1 MAKPDPAATVADE
14 LTLLLRSYPEV
25 SLADL
30 AAALRPPPASSS
42 GSPDAPGDWSRTVEP
57 ILRCAAAFGD
67 SRQFASKRDALA
79 ILSAELGVPS
89 TWTNLRWDQLPSVA
103 AAALLRL
110 GPGTAQDLMRRHR
123 LRDPHPAGRRPSPS
137 LDETV
142 QATVGILRA
151 KHT

>member
-1 MAKPDPAATVADE
+1 MAKPAPAATVAQE
-14 LTLLLRSYPEV
+14 LQLLLRSYPEV

-30 AAALRPPPASSS
+30 AAALRPPAASPSLTTAPA
-42 GSPDAPGDWSRTVEP
+42 DWSRDIEP

-67 SRQFASKRDALA
+67 SRQFASKREALA

-89 TWTNLRWDQLPSVA
+89 GWTNLRWNQLPSIA

-110 GPGTAQDLMRRHR
+110 GPAAAQDLCRRHR
-123 LRDPHPAGRRPSPS
+123 FREPLPTARKPSDAGA
-137 LDETV
+137 DETV